1 MASKIVQKSKRREQ
15 LPAFGFS
22 EIRNDPHHPSF
33 AESSCRPIF
42 FSLIFSG
49 WKNHIIWLLTRF
61 FSYKAYLVFIPR
73 VRRALRLEL
82 PWIPRPDDAKE
93 GAMSFRLFPKA
104 PKFFE
109 FFREQNRIIV
119 EAATVLN
126 TILLDFGDCDV
137 RCQMINRLEA
147 DGDALNRK
155 ISQLLSTTFIT
166 PIDREDIHLINSSQE
181 TILNHIQAISN
192 RIGVYEFTRM
202 RFPAQR
208 MVSNVKDMVTAIG
221 FLLGMLENKG
231 EVAES
236 LGKVKHQ
243 KKECEMLLLSGLGE
257 LYDNPNPS
265 PAEMMEIIKWTHVY
279 DRIDKAF
286 NRAWQLAKAIEGIVL
301 KNA

>member
-1 MASKIVQKSKRREQ
+1 
-15 LPAFGFS
+15 
-22 EIRNDPHHPSF
+22 
-33 AESSCRPIF
+33 
-42 FSLIFSG
+42 
-49 WKNHIIWLLTRF
+49 
-61 FSYKAYLVFIPR
+61 
-73 VRRALRLEL
+73 
-82 PWIPRPDDAKE
+82 
-93 GAMSFRLFPKA
+93 MSFRLFPKA

-126 TILLDFGDCDV
+126 TIVLDFRDCDV
-137 RCQMINRLEA
+137 RCQIINRLEA
-147 DGDALNRK
+147 DGDALNRT

-192 RIGVYEFTRM
+192 RIGVYEFSLM

-208 MVSNVKDMVTAIG
+208 IVSNVKDMVSAIG
-221 FLLGMLENKG
+221 ILLGMLENKG
-231 EVAES
+231 EVADYV
-236 LGKVKHQ
+236 GQVKHQ

-257 LYDNPNPS
+257 LYDKPNAS
-265 PAEMMEIIKWTHVY
+265 LAEMMEIIKWTHVY

>member
-1 MASKIVQKSKRREQ
+1 
-15 LPAFGFS
+15 
-22 EIRNDPHHPSF
+22 
-33 AESSCRPIF
+33 
-42 FSLIFSG
+42 
-49 WKNHIIWLLTRF
+49 
-61 FSYKAYLVFIPR
+61 
-73 VRRALRLEL
+73 
-82 PWIPRPDDAKE
+82 
-93 GAMSFRLFPKA
+93 MSFRLFPKA

-126 TILLDFGDCDV
+126 TIVLEFHDCDV

-147 DGDALNRK
+147 DGDALNRT

-192 RIGVYEFTRM
+192 RIGVYEFTHM
-202 RFPAQR
+202 RFPARR
-208 MVSNVKDMVTAIG
+208 MVSNVKDMVTSIG
-221 FLLGMLENKG
+221 ILLGMLENKG
-231 EVAES
+231 EVADYVAQ
-236 LGKVKHQ
+236 VKHQ

-257 LYDNPNPS
+257 LYDNPNAS
-265 PAEMMEIIKWTHVY
+265 LAEMMEIIKWTHVY

>member
-1 MASKIVQKSKRREQ
+1 
-15 LPAFGFS
+15 
-22 EIRNDPHHPSF
+22 
-33 AESSCRPIF
+33 
-42 FSLIFSG
+42 
-49 WKNHIIWLLTRF
+49 
-61 FSYKAYLVFIPR
+61 
-73 VRRALRLEL
+73 
-82 PWIPRPDDAKE
+82 
-93 GAMSFRLFPKA
+93 MSFRLFPKA
-104 PKFFE
+104 PKFFG
-109 FFREQNRIIV
+109 FFRDQNRIIV

-147 DGDALNRK
+147 DGDALNRT

-208 MVSNVKDMVTAIG
+208 MVSNLKDMVTAIG
-221 FLLGMLENKG
+221 VLLGMLENKG
-231 EVAES
+231 EVADYV
-236 LGKVKHQ
+236 GQVKHQ

-257 LYDNPNPS
+257 LYDSPNTS
-265 PAEMMEIIKWTHVY
+265 SAELMEIIKWTHVY

-286 NRAWQLAKAIEGIVL
+286 NRAWQLAKAIEGVVL

>member
-1 MASKIVQKSKRREQ
+1 
-15 LPAFGFS
+15 
-22 EIRNDPHHPSF
+22 
-33 AESSCRPIF
+33 
-42 FSLIFSG
+42 
-49 WKNHIIWLLTRF
+49 
-61 FSYKAYLVFIPR
+61 
-73 VRRALRLEL
+73 
-82 PWIPRPDDAKE
+82 
-93 GAMSFRLFPKA
+93 MSFRLFPKA

-126 TILLDFGDCDV
+126 TIVLDYGDCDV

-147 DGDALNRK
+147 DGDALNRT

-202 RFPAQR
+202 RFPAQK

-221 FLLGMLENKG
+221 VLLGMLENKG
-231 EVAES
+231 EVAECV
-236 LGKVKHQ
+236 GQVKHQ

-257 LYDNPNPS
+257 LYDSPNTS
-265 PAEMMEIIKWTHVY
+265 PAELMEIIKWTHVY

-286 NRAWQLAKAIEGIVL
+286 NRAWQLAKAIEGVVL

>member
-1 MASKIVQKSKRREQ
+1 M
-15 LPAFGFS
+15 
-22 EIRNDPHHPSF
+22 
-33 AESSCRPIF
+33 
-42 FSLIFSG
+42 SL
-49 WKNHIIWLLTRF
+49 
-61 FSYKAYLVFIPR
+61 
-73 VRRALRLEL
+73 
-82 PWIPRPDDAKE
+82 
-93 GAMSFRLFPKA
+93 RLFPKA

-126 TILLDFGDCDV
+126 TIVLDYGDCDV

-147 DGDALNRK
+147 EGDALNRT

-202 RFPAQR
+202 RFPAQK

-221 FLLGMLENKG
+221 VLLGMLENKG

-236 LGKVKHQ
+236 VGQVKHQ

-257 LYDNPNPS
+257 LYDSPNTS
-265 PAEMMEIIKWTHVY
+265 PAELMEIIKWTHVY

>member
-1 MASKIVQKSKRREQ
+1 
-15 LPAFGFS
+15 
-22 EIRNDPHHPSF
+22 
-33 AESSCRPIF
+33 
-42 FSLIFSG
+42 
-49 WKNHIIWLLTRF
+49 
-61 FSYKAYLVFIPR
+61 
-73 VRRALRLEL
+73 
-82 PWIPRPDDAKE
+82 
-93 GAMSFRLFPKA
+93 MSFRLFPKA
-104 PKFFE
+104 PKFFG
-109 FFREQNRIIV
+109 FFRDQNRIIV

-147 DGDALNRK
+147 DGDALNRT

-221 FLLGMLENKG
+221 VLLGMLENKG
-231 EVAES
+231 EVADYV
-236 LGKVKHQ
+236 GQVKHQ

-257 LYDNPNPS
+257 LYDSPNTS
-265 PAEMMEIIKWTHVY
+265 PAELMEIIKWTHVY

-286 NRAWQLAKAIEGIVL
+286 NRAWQLAKAIEGVVL

>member
-1 MASKIVQKSKRREQ
+1 
-15 LPAFGFS
+15 
-22 EIRNDPHHPSF
+22 
-33 AESSCRPIF
+33 
-42 FSLIFSG
+42 
-49 WKNHIIWLLTRF
+49 
-61 FSYKAYLVFIPR
+61 
-73 VRRALRLEL
+73 
-82 PWIPRPDDAKE
+82 
-93 GAMSFRLFPKA
+93 MSFRLFPKA
-104 PKFFE
+104 PKFFG
-109 FFREQNRIIV
+109 FFRDQNRIIV

-126 TILLDFGDCDV
+126 TIVLDYGDCDV

-147 DGDALNRK
+147 EGDALNRT

-221 FLLGMLENKG
+221 VLLGMLENKG

-236 LGKVKHQ
+236 VGKVKHQ

-257 LYDNPNPS
+257 LYDSPNTS
-265 PAEMMEIIKWTHVY
+265 PAELMEIIKWTHVY

>member
-1 MASKIVQKSKRREQ
+1 
-15 LPAFGFS
+15 
-22 EIRNDPHHPSF
+22 
-33 AESSCRPIF
+33 
-42 FSLIFSG
+42 
-49 WKNHIIWLLTRF
+49 
-61 FSYKAYLVFIPR
+61 
-73 VRRALRLEL
+73 
-82 PWIPRPDDAKE
+82 
-93 GAMSFRLFPKA
+93 MSFRLFPKA

-126 TILLDFGDCDV
+126 TILLDFDECDV

-147 DGDALNRK
+147 NGDALNRT
-155 ISQLLSTTFIT
+155 ISQLLSKTFIT

-208 MVSNVKDMVTAIG
+208 IVSNVKDMVTAIG
-221 FLLGMLENKG
+221 VLLGMLENKG
-231 EVAES
+231 EVADYV
-236 LGKVKHQ
+236 GRVKHQ

-257 LYDNPNPS
+257 LYDNPNDS

>member
-1 MASKIVQKSKRREQ
+1 M
-15 LPAFGFS
+15 
-22 EIRNDPHHPSF
+22 
-33 AESSCRPIF
+33 
-42 FSLIFSG
+42 
-49 WKNHIIWLLTRF
+49 
-61 FSYKAYLVFIPR
+61 
-73 VRRALRLEL
+73 RRALRPEL
-82 PWIPRPDDAKE
+82 LRIPRPDDAKE
-93 GAMSFRLFPKA
+93 GTMSFRLFPKA

-109 FFREQNRIIV
+109 FFREQNQIIV

-137 RCQMINRLEA
+137 RCQIINRLEA
-147 DGDALNRK
+147 DGDALNRT

-208 MVSNVKDMVTAIG
+208 MVSNLKDMVTAIG
-221 FLLGMLENKG
+221 VLLGMLENKG
-231 EVAES
+231 EVADYVEQ
-236 LGKVKHQ
+236 VKHQ

>member
-1 MASKIVQKSKRREQ
+1 
-15 LPAFGFS
+15 
-22 EIRNDPHHPSF
+22 
-33 AESSCRPIF
+33 
-42 FSLIFSG
+42 
-49 WKNHIIWLLTRF
+49 
-61 FSYKAYLVFIPR
+61 
-73 VRRALRLEL
+73 
-82 PWIPRPDDAKE
+82 
-93 GAMSFRLFPKA
+93 MSFRLFPKA

-126 TILLDFGDCDV
+126 TIVLDYGDCDV

-147 DGDALNRK
+147 EGDALNRT

-221 FLLGMLENKG
+221 VLLGMLENKG

-236 LGKVKHQ
+236 VGKVKHQ

-257 LYDNPNPS
+257 LYDSPNTS
-265 PAEMMEIIKWTHVY
+265 PAELMEIIKWTHVY